1 MNVKENL
8 QRALDKFTE
17 MSGWTPTESDLS
29 SRSVANLNDRD
40 DTPVNV
46 INLLDIQ
53 EGTYNVT
60 AMTSSCNPNIKG
72 TVVVSEDSITF
83 FSDMSHN
90 GTDLTNS
97 WVLEDLFID
106 GERYFFPVLAL
117 GEYPIF
123 VDREDTATIQ
133 LRLDDINLDLVEA
146 PVVSNLEAVFEE
158 NKELNAEIEGC
169 FVYVEGVG
177 LGFEEKALINNKF

>member
-123 VDREDTATIQ
+123 VNREDTATIQ
-133 LRLDDINLDLVEA
+133 LRLEDINLDLVEA
-146 PVVSNLEAVFEE
+146 PIAEQLIELF
-158 NKELNAEIEGC
+158 KEQDLYTAEIEED
-169 FVYVEGVG
+169 FIWIDD
-177 LGFEEKALINNKF
+177 LWIDKDAIK

>member
-97 WVLEDLFID
+97 WFLEDLFID

-133 LRLDDINLDLVEA
+133 LRLEDINLDLVEA
-146 PVVSNLEAVFEE
+146 PIAEQLIELF
-158 NKELNAEIEGC
+158 KEQDLYTAEIEED
-169 FVYVEGVG
+169 FIWIDD
-177 LGFEEKALINNKF
+177 LWIDKDAIK

>member
-8 QRALDKFTE
+8 QRALEKFTE
-17 MSGWTPTESDLS
+17 ISGWTPTGSDLS
-29 SRSVANLNDRD
+29 SKSVANLNDRD
-40 DTPVNV
+40 DATVNV

-53 EGTYNVT
+53 EGTYCAT

-123 VDREDTATIQ
+123 VNREDTATIQ
-133 LRLDDINLDLVEA
+133 LRLDNINLDLVEA
-146 PVVSNLEAVFEE
+146 PVAEQLIELF
-158 NKELNAEIEGC
+158 KEQDLCTAEIEEDFIWIGDLWI
-169 FVYVEGVG
+169 Y
-177 LGFEEKALINNKF
+177 KDAIK

>member
-133 LRLDDINLDLVEA
+133 LRLEDINLDLVEA
-146 PVVSNLEAVFEE
+146 PIAEQLIELF
-158 NKELNAEIEGC
+158 KEQDLCTAEIEED
-169 FVYVEGVG
+169 FIWIDD
-177 LGFEEKALINNKF
+177 LWIDKDAIK

>member
-1 MNVKENL
+1 MNIKENL

-17 MSGWTPTESDLS
+17 ISGWTPTESDLS
-29 SRSVANLNDRD
+29 SKSVANLNDRD
-40 DTPVNV
+40 DTTVNV

-53 EGTYNVT
+53 EGTYSAT

-72 TVVVSEDSITF
+72 TVIVSDESIMF

-90 GTDLTNS
+90 GMDLTNS

-106 GERYFFPVLAL
+106 DKRYFFPVLAL

-123 VDREDTATIQ
+123 VNREDSKIVT
-133 LRLDDINLDLVEA
+133 LRLEDINLDFVEA
-146 PVVSNLEAVFEE
+146 PVVSDLEAVFEDNE
-158 NKELNAEIEGC
+158 EVKAEIEGG

-177 LGFEEKALINNKF
+177 LGFEEKALIK

>member
-29 SRSVANLNDRD
+29 SKSVANLNDRD
-40 DTPVNV
+40 DATVNV

-53 EGTYNVT
+53 EGTYSVA

-72 TVVVSEDSITF
+72 TVIVSDESIMF

-90 GTDLTNS
+90 GMDLTNS

-106 GERYFFPVLAL
+106 DKRYFFPVLAL
-117 GEYPIF
+117 GEYPIY
-123 VDREDTATIQ
+123 VNREDTATIQ
-133 LRLDDINLDLVEA
+133 LRLDNINLDLVEA
-146 PVVSNLEAVFEE
+146 PVAEQLIELF
-158 NKELNAEIEGC
+158 KEQDLCTAEIEEDFIWIGDLWI
-169 FVYVEGVG
+169 Y
-177 LGFEEKALINNKF
+177 KDAIK

>member
-97 WVLEDLFID
+97 WVLENLFID

-123 VDREDTATIQ
+123 VDREDTATIK

-146 PVVSNLEAVFEE
+146 PIAEQLIELF
-158 NKELNAEIEGC
+158 KEQDLCTAEIEED
-169 FVYVEGVG
+169 FIWIDD
-177 LGFEEKALINNKF
+177 LWIDKDAIK

>member
-133 LRLDDINLDLVEA
+133 LRLEDINLDLVEA
-146 PVVSNLEAVFEE
+146 PIAEQLVELF
-158 NKELNAEIEGC
+158 KEQDLYTAEIEED
-169 FVYVEGVG
+169 FIWIDD
-177 LGFEEKALINNKF
+177 LWIDKDAIK

>member
-1 MNVKENL
+1 
-8 QRALDKFTE
+8 
-17 MSGWTPTESDLS
+17 
-29 SRSVANLNDRD
+29 
-40 DTPVNV
+40 
-46 INLLDIQ
+46 
-53 EGTYNVT
+53 
-60 AMTSSCNPNIKG
+60 MTSSCNPNIKG

-133 LRLDDINLDLVEA
+133 LRLEDINLDLVEA
-146 PVVSNLEAVFEE
+146 PIAEQLIELF
-158 NKELNAEIEGC
+158 KEQDLYTAEIEED
-169 FVYVEGVG
+169 FIWIDD
-177 LGFEEKALINNKF
+177 LWIDKDAIK

>member
-133 LRLDDINLDLVEA
+133 LRLEDINLDLVEA
-146 PVVSNLEAVFEE
+146 PIAEQLIELF
-158 NKELNAEIEGC
+158 KEQDLYTAEIEED
-169 FVYVEGVG
+169 FIWIDD
-177 LGFEEKALINNKF
+177 LWIDKDAIR

>member
-72 TVVVSEDSITF
+72 TVIVSDESIMF

-90 GTDLTNS
+90 GMDLTNS

-117 GEYPIF
+117 GEFPIF
-123 VDREDTATIQ
+123 VNREDTATIQ
-133 LRLDDINLDLVEA
+133 LRLDNINLDLVEA
-146 PVVSNLEAVFEE
+146 PVAEQLIELF
-158 NKELNAEIEGC
+158 KEQDLCTAEIEED
-169 FVYVEGVG
+169 FIWIDD
-177 LGFEEKALINNKF
+177 LWIDKDAIK

>member
-29 SRSVANLNDRD
+29 SISVANLNDRD

-133 LRLDDINLDLVEA
+133 LRLEDINLDLVEA
-146 PVVSNLEAVFEE
+146 PIAEQLIELF
-158 NKELNAEIEGC
+158 KEQDLYTAEIEED
-169 FVYVEGVG
+169 FIWIDD
-177 LGFEEKALINNKF
+177 LWIDKDAIK

>member
-133 LRLDDINLDLVEA
+133 LRLEDINLDLVEA
-146 PVVSNLEAVFEE
+146 PIAEQLIELF
-158 NKELNAEIEGC
+158 KEQDLYTAEIEED
-169 FVYVEGVG
+169 FIWIDD
-177 LGFEEKALINNKF
+177 LWIDKDAIK